1 MRPELRA
8 VGEALL
14 RHPEEELSLDLIAE
28 ALGTLNV
35 DSEEIDA
42 LFAFLEERGRRIGE
56 GSIGKA
62 SASLAEVLRAA
73 RTLRAKLGRT
83 PSAREIAEQSGVP
96 LEAVRRALLFSQI
109 VQR

>member
-14 RHPEEELSLDLIAE
+14 RHSEEELSLDLIAE
-28 ALGTLNV
+28 ELGTLNV
-35 DSEEIDA
+35 DSEEIDG

-62 SASLAEVLRAA
+62 SA
-73 RTLRAKLGRT
+73 
-83 PSAREIAEQSGVP
+83 
-96 LEAVRRALLFSQI
+96 
-109 VQR
+109 